1 MNANN
6 SLNRQLDIASTNTVV
21 VVKTGLTDARSMR
34 DATISLI
41 LELAEHEKRR
51 GYLLLVNPGLS
62 QTFLKQEVSRIKAA
76 LVPNVANRLFL
87 VVANELNVI
96 RDAHLIPE
104 ADLEILRRQLMLKAD
119 SRTAIPAASKQDEIF
134 LVMLHQWISGQGPMT
149 SKWLEDTVGCNYR
162 TVVSAIDGL
171 GQVVSRRS
179 DRSVSLGNFPEQ
191 DWGRLLANVRRIR
204 STILYTDASDQ
215 PRSTQSLLQRFLKL
229 ELKDIAVGGVM
240 GAKQY
245 DPDLDIV
252 GAPRLD
258 LCVHCPDN
266 KVDLGFVQR
275 LDPGLERM
283 QNPRQPAR
291 LAIHFI
297 RRQDPLFKHGDD
309 GILWADPVECLLEL
323 YHARLDQQARS
334 FQQFLITHAKEMNG
348 ESR

>member
-1 MNANN
+1 MSDRNSLIRQSDVANANV
-6 SLNRQLDIASTNTVV
+6 IVTV
-21 VVKTGLTDARSMR
+21 KAGLTAARGMR
-34 DATISLI
+34 DAVISLV
-41 LELAEHEKRR
+41 LALAEHEKRR

-62 QTFLKQEVSRIKAA
+62 KAFLENEFSQIKTALRADIASR
-76 LVPNVANRLFL
+76 LQL
-87 VVANELNVI
+87 VVASVGKQLEDADRIPV
-96 RDAHLIPE
+96 RDV
-104 ADLEILRRQLMLKAD
+104 EILRNALGQTEDR
-119 SRTAIPAASKQDEIF
+119 RTVLPRPAKQDEVI
-134 LVMLHQWISGQGPMT
+134 LVMLHQWLTGQGPMT

-171 GQVVSRRS
+171 GQVVNRRS
-179 DRSVSLGNFPEQ
+179 DRSVSLRDFPEQ
-191 DWGRLLANVRRIR
+191 DWGRLLSNVRRIR
-204 STILYTDASDQ
+204 STMLYADASDQ
-215 PRSTQSLLQRFLKL
+215 PRSTQSLLQRFLNL

-252 GAPRLD
+252 GSPRLD

-309 GILWADPVECLLEL
+309 GFLWADPVECLLDL

-334 FQQFLITHAKEMNG
+334 FQQFLITDAKEMNG
-348 ESR
+348 ES